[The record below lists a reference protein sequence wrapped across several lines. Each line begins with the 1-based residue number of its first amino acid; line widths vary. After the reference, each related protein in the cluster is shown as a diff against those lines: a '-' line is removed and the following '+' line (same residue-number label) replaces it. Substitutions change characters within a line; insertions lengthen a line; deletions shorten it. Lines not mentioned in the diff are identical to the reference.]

1 MDRDFIAR
9 QLKVA
14 IDQEPLMKEASD
26 EYKAQMVVNWTHHL
40 AGNWEQ
46 IERGQAQLAARKA
59 AKEKVK
65 V

>member
-40 AGNWEQ
+40 AGNWEM
-46 IERGQAQLAARKA
+46 IEIGQAMAARKA
-59 AKEKVK
+59 AMAQG
-65 V
+65 